1 LIMIVNMDPFKRF
14 VEIWLYSMF
23 ILVFLIVA
31 VGGLTRLTDSGL
43 SITEWELFKGILPPL
58 TDSKWLFYFDEYK
71 KIPEYVEIN
80 YNMTL
85 SEFKVIY
92 YWEYG
97 HRILARLIGLFSI
110 IPMIYLFFKFKKER
124 KNIFKYSLIFILI
137 CVQGFVGWF
146 MVSSGLIENTDV
158 SHYRLALH
166 LSLAL
171 TILSIIFWFIMET
184 IKISPFKKKFN
195 NSFLNFFFILII
207 LQIVLGA
214 FLAGMD
220 GGLIYNSWPDMNG
233 NFLPNDINNI
243 DLFLFS
249 SLDNPSVVQFYH
261 RFTAY
266 LLFIS
271 LLFLNYYTYRAKIDF
286 KPVLI
291 LNIAIFVQI
300 VLGIVTLITGVK
312 ITYASLHQLGSVFV
326 LTSFLYI
333 KYKNTIN

>member
-1 LIMIVNMDPFKRF
+1 MIVNMDPFKRF

-58 TDSKWLFYFDEYK
+58 TDAKWLFYFDEYK
-71 KIPEYVEIN
+71 KIPEYIEIN

-243 DLFLFS
+243 DLFLYS

-271 LLFLNYYTYRAKIDF
+271 LLFLNYYTYRTKIDF

-300 VLGIVTLITGVK
+300 ILGIITLITGVK
-312 ITYASLHQLGSVFV
+312 ITYASLHQLGSIFV

>member
-1 LIMIVNMDPFKRF
+1 MFVNMDPFKRF
-14 VEIWLYSMF
+14 VKIWLYSMF

-43 SITEWELFKGILPPL
+43 SITEWELFRGILPPL
-58 TDSKWLFYFDEYK
+58 TDANWIFYFDEYK
-71 KIPEYVEIN
+71 KIPEYIEIN

-137 CVQGFVGWF
+137 CIQGFVGWF

-171 TILSIIFWFIMET
+171 TILSIIFWFIMGT
-184 IKISPFKKKFN
+184 IKISPFKIKLN
-195 NSFLNFFFILII
+195 NTFLNLIFILII

-233 NFLPNDINNI
+233 SFLPNDINNI
-243 DLFLFS
+243 DLFLYS
-249 SLDNPSVVQFYH
+249 SLGDPSVVQFYH

-271 LLFLNYYTYRAKIDF
+271 LLFLNFYTFKTKIDF

>member
-1 LIMIVNMDPFKRF
+1 MIVNMDPFKRF
-14 VEIWLYSMF
+14 VQIWLYSMF

-124 KNIFKYSLIFILI
+124 KNLFKYSLIFILI

-243 DLFLFS
+243 DLFLYS

-271 LLFLNYYTYRAKIDF
+271 LLFLNYYTYRAKIVL

-291 LNIAIFVQI
+291 LNIAIFLQI
-300 VLGIVTLITGVK
+300 VLGIITLITGVK

>member
-1 LIMIVNMDPFKRF
+1 MIVNMDPFKRF
-14 VEIWLYSMF
+14 IEIWLYSMF

-58 TDSKWLFYFDEYK
+58 TDAKWLFYFDEYK
-71 KIPEYVEIN
+71 KIPEYIEIN

-110 IPMIYLFFKFKKER
+110 IPIIYLFFKFKNER

-137 CVQGFVGWF
+137 CIQGFVGWF

-184 IKISPFKKKFN
+184 IKISPFKIKFN
-195 NSFLNFFFILII
+195 NSFLNLFFILII

-214 FLAGMD
+214 LLAGMD

-243 DLFLFS
+243 DLFLYS

-312 ITYASLHQLGSVFV
+312 ISYASLHQLGSIFV

-333 KYKNTIN
+333 KYKNSIN

>member
-1 LIMIVNMDPFKRF
+1 MIVNMDPFKRF

-58 TDSKWLFYFDEYK
+58 TDSKWLFYFDQYK

-124 KNIFKYSLIFILI
+124 KNIFKYSVIFILI

-233 NFLPNDINNI
+233 NFFPNDINNI
-243 DLFLFS
+243 DLFLYS

-271 LLFLNYYTYRAKIDF
+271 LLFLNYYTYRTKIDF

-300 VLGIVTLITGVK
+300 ILGIITLITGVK
-312 ITYASLHQLGSVFV
+312 ITYASLHQLGSIFV

>member
-1 LIMIVNMDPFKRF
+1 MFVNMDPFKRF
-14 VEIWLYSMF
+14 VKIWLYSMF

-58 TDSKWLFYFDEYK
+58 TDAKWLFYFDEYK
-71 KIPEYVEIN
+71 KIPEYIEIN

-85 SEFKVIY
+85 SKFKVIY
-92 YWEYG
+92 YWEYA

-110 IPMIYLFFKFKKER
+110 IPLIYLFFKFKKER

-137 CVQGFVGWF
+137 CIQGFVGWY

-184 IKISPFKKKFN
+184 IEISTFKIKFN
-195 NSFLNFFFILII
+195 NSFLNLFFILII

-214 FLAGMD
+214 FLSGMD

-243 DLFLFS
+243 DLFLYS

-271 LLFLNYYTYRAKIDF
+271 LLFLNFYTYRAKIDF

-300 VLGIVTLITGVK
+300 ILGIVTLITGVK
-312 ITYASLHQLGSVFV
+312 ITYASLHQLGSIFV

-333 KYKNTIN
+333 KYKNIIN

>member
-1 LIMIVNMDPFKRF
+1 MIVNMDPFKRF
-14 VEIWLYSMF
+14 VEIWLYGMF

-58 TDSKWLFYFDEYK
+58 TDAKWLFYFDEYK
-71 KIPEYVEIN
+71 KIPEYIEIN

-124 KNIFKYSLIFILI
+124 KNLFKYSLIFILI

-171 TILSIIFWFIMET
+171 TILSIIFWFIMEI
-184 IKISPFKKKFN
+184 IKISAFKIKFN
-195 NSFLNFFFILII
+195 NSFLNLFFILIV

-243 DLFLFS
+243 DLFLYS

-261 RFTAY
+261 RITAY

-271 LLFLNYYTYRAKIDF
+271 LLILNYYTYRTKIDF

-291 LNIAIFVQI
+291 LNIAIFVADCI
-300 VLGIVTLITGVK
+300 GNC
-312 ITYASLHQLGSVFV
+312 YFDNWC
-326 LTSFLYI
+326 
-333 KYKNTIN
+333 KNYLCIFTPVRICFCIN

>member
-1 LIMIVNMDPFKRF
+1 MIVNMDPFKKF

-58 TDSKWLFYFDEYK
+58 TDAKWLFYFDEYK
-71 KIPEYVEIN
+71 KIPEYIEIN

-124 KNIFKYSLIFILI
+124 KNIFKYSVIFILI

-243 DLFLFS
+243 DLFLYS

-271 LLFLNYYTYRAKIDF
+271 LLFLNYYTYRTKIDF

-300 VLGIVTLITGVK
+300 VLGIITLITGVK
-312 ITYASLHQLGSVFV
+312 ITYASLHQLGSIFV

>member
-1 LIMIVNMDPFKRF
+1 MIVNMDPFKRF

-71 KIPEYVEIN
+71 KIPEYIEIN

-124 KNIFKYSLIFILI
+124 KNIFKYSVIFILI

-243 DLFLFS
+243 DLFLYS

-271 LLFLNYYTYRAKIDF
+271 LLFLNYYTYRTKIDF

-312 ITYASLHQLGSVFV
+312 ITYASLHQLGSIFV

>member
-1 LIMIVNMDPFKRF
+1 MIVNMDPFKRF

-124 KNIFKYSLIFILI
+124 KNISKYSVIFILI

-146 MVSSGLIENTDV
+146 MVSSGLVENTDV

-195 NSFLNFFFILII
+195 NSFLNLFFILII

-214 FLAGMD
+214 LLAGMD

-243 DLFLFS
+243 DLFLYS

-271 LLFLNYYTYRAKIDF
+271 LLFLNYYSYRTKIDF

-291 LNIAIFVQI
+291 LNTAIFVQI

>member
-1 LIMIVNMDPFKRF
+1 MIVNMDPFKRF

-58 TDSKWLFYFDEYK
+58 TDAKWLFYFDEYK
-71 KIPEYVEIN
+71 KIPEYIEIN

-124 KNIFKYSLIFILI
+124 KNIFKYSVIFILI

-184 IKISPFKKKFN
+184 IKISPFKKKIN

-243 DLFLFS
+243 DLFLYS

-271 LLFLNYYTYRAKIDF
+271 LLFLNYYTYRTKIDF

>member
-1 LIMIVNMDPFKRF
+1 MIVNMDPFKRF
-14 VEIWLYSMF
+14 VQIWLYSMF

-124 KNIFKYSLIFILI
+124 KNISKYSVIFILI

-243 DLFLFS
+243 DLFLYS

-271 LLFLNYYTYRAKIDF
+271 LLFLNYYTYRTKIDF

-300 VLGIVTLITGVK
+300 VLGIITLITGVK
-312 ITYASLHQLGSVFV
+312 ITYASLHQLGSIFV

>member
-1 LIMIVNMDPFKRF
+1 MIVNMDPFKKF

-43 SITEWELFKGILPPL
+43 SITEWELFKGILPPM
-58 TDSKWLFYFDEYK
+58 TDAKWLFYFDEYK
-71 KIPEYVEIN
+71 KIPEYIEIN

-124 KNIFKYSLIFILI
+124 KNIFKYSVIFILI

-243 DLFLFS
+243 DLFLYS

-271 LLFLNYYTYRAKIDF
+271 LLFLNYYTYRTKIDF

>member
-1 LIMIVNMDPFKRF
+1 MIVNMDPFKRF
-14 VEIWLYSMF
+14 VEIWLYGMF

-43 SITEWELFKGILPPL
+43 SITEWELFKGILPPM
-58 TDSKWLFYFDEYK
+58 TDAKWLFYFDEYK
-71 KIPEYVEIN
+71 KIPEYIEIN

-146 MVSSGLIENTDV
+146 MVSSGLIESTDV

-171 TILSIIFWFIMET
+171 TILSIIFWFIMGT
-184 IKISPFKKKFN
+184 IKISPFKIKFN
-195 NSFLNFFFILII
+195 NFFLNFFFILIF

-243 DLFLFS
+243 DLFLYS

-261 RFTAY
+261 RLTAY

-271 LLFLNYYTYRAKIDF
+271 LLFLNYYTYKAKIDF

-291 LNIAIFVQI
+291 LNIAIFLQI

>member
-1 LIMIVNMDPFKRF
+1 MIVNMDPFKRF

-124 KNIFKYSLIFILI
+124 KNIFKYSVIFILI

-243 DLFLFS
+243 DLFLYS

-271 LLFLNYYTYRAKIDF
+271 LLFLNYYTYRTKIDF

-291 LNIAIFVQI
+291 LNIAIFLQI
-300 VLGIVTLITGVK
+300 VLGIITLITGVK

>member
-1 LIMIVNMDPFKRF
+1 MIVNMDPFKRF

-58 TDSKWLFYFDEYK
+58 TDAKWLFYFDEYK

-124 KNIFKYSLIFILI
+124 KNIFKYSVIFILI

-243 DLFLFS
+243 DLFLYS

-271 LLFLNYYTYRAKIDF
+271 LLFLNYYTYRTKIDF

>member
-1 LIMIVNMDPFKRF
+1 MDPFKRF

-124 KNIFKYSLIFILI
+124 KNIFKYSVIFILI

-243 DLFLFS
+243 DLFLYS
-249 SLDNPSVVQFYH
+249 SLDNPSVIQFYH

-271 LLFLNYYTYRAKIDF
+271 LLFLNYYTYRTKIDF

-312 ITYASLHQLGSVFV
+312 ITYASLHQLGSIFV

>member
-1 LIMIVNMDPFKRF
+1 MIVNMDPFKRF

-58 TDSKWLFYFDEYK
+58 TNAKWLFYFDEYK
-71 KIPEYVEIN
+71 KIPEYIEIN

-124 KNIFKYSLIFILI
+124 KNIFKYSVIFILI

-243 DLFLFS
+243 DLFLYS

-271 LLFLNYYTYRAKIDF
+271 LLFLNYYTYRTKIDF

>member
-1 LIMIVNMDPFKRF
+1 
-14 VEIWLYSMF
+14 
-23 ILVFLIVA
+23 
-31 VGGLTRLTDSGL
+31 
-43 SITEWELFKGILPPL
+43 
-58 TDSKWLFYFDEYK
+58 
-71 KIPEYVEIN
+71 
-80 YNMTL
+80 MTL

-124 KNIFKYSLIFILI
+124 KNIFKYSVIFILI

-261 RFTAY
+261 RLTAY

-271 LLFLNYYTYRAKIDF
+271 LLFLNYYTYRIKIDF

>member
-1 LIMIVNMDPFKRF
+1 MIVNTDPFKRF

-23 ILVFLIVA
+23 ILILLIVA

-58 TDSKWLFYFDEYK
+58 TDEKWIFYFDEYK
-71 KIPEYVEIN
+71 KIPEYKEIN

-243 DLFLFS
+243 DLFLYS

-261 RFTAY
+261 RLTAY
-266 LLFIS
+266 LLFIF
-271 LLFLNYYTYRAKIDF
+271 LLFLDYNTYRAKIDF

-300 VLGIVTLITGVK
+300 ILGIITLITGVK
-312 ITYASLHQLGSVFV
+312 ITYASLHQLGSIFV

>member
-1 LIMIVNMDPFKRF
+1 MIVNMDPFKRF

-31 VGGLTRLTDSGL
+31 IGGLTRLTDSGL
-43 SITEWELFKGILPPL
+43 SITEWELFKGVLPPL
-58 TDSKWLFYFDEYK
+58 NDAKWLFYFNEYK

-110 IPMIYLFFKFKKER
+110 VPLIYLFIKYKNER
-124 KNIFKYSLIFILI
+124 KNIFKYSVIFILI

-233 NFLPNDINNI
+233 NFLPNDISNI
-243 DLFLFS
+243 DLFLYS
-249 SLDNPSVVQFYH
+249 SLENPSVVQFYH

-271 LLFLNYYTYRAKIDF
+271 LLFLNYYTYRTKIDF
-286 KPVLI
+286 KPVLT

>member
-1 LIMIVNMDPFKRF
+1 
-14 VEIWLYSMF
+14 
-23 ILVFLIVA
+23 
-31 VGGLTRLTDSGL
+31 
-43 SITEWELFKGILPPL
+43 
-58 TDSKWLFYFDEYK
+58 
-71 KIPEYVEIN
+71 
-80 YNMTL
+80 
-85 SEFKVIY
+85 
-92 YWEYG
+92 
-97 HRILARLIGLFSI
+97 
-110 IPMIYLFFKFKKER
+110 
-124 KNIFKYSLIFILI
+124 
-137 CVQGFVGWF
+137 
-146 MVSSGLIENTDV
+146 
-158 SHYRLALH
+158 
-166 LSLAL
+166 
-171 TILSIIFWFIMET
+171 
-184 IKISPFKKKFN
+184 
-195 NSFLNFFFILII
+195 
-207 LQIVLGA
+207 
-214 FLAGMD
+214 LAGMD

-243 DLFLFS
+243 DLFLYS

-271 LLFLNYYTYRAKIDF
+271 LLFLNYYTYRTKIDF

>member
-1 LIMIVNMDPFKRF
+1 MIVNMDPFKRF
-14 VEIWLYSMF
+14 IEIWLYSMF

-58 TDSKWLFYFDEYK
+58 TDAKWLFYFDEYK
-71 KIPEYVEIN
+71 KIPEYIEIN

-110 IPMIYLFFKFKKER
+110 IPMIYLFFRFKNER

-137 CVQGFVGWF
+137 CIQGFVGWF
-146 MVSSGLIENTDV
+146 MVSSGIIENTDV

-184 IKISPFKKKFN
+184 IKISPFKIKFN
-195 NSFLNFFFILII
+195 NSFLNLFFILII

-214 FLAGMD
+214 LLAGMD

-243 DLFLFS
+243 DLFLYS

-261 RFTAY
+261 RYTAY

-312 ITYASLHQLGSVFV
+312 ISYASLHQLGSIFV

-333 KYKNTIN
+333 KYKNSIN

>member
-1 LIMIVNMDPFKRF
+1 MIVNMDPFKRF

-58 TDSKWLFYFDEYK
+58 TDAKWLFYFDEYK

-124 KNIFKYSLIFILI
+124 KNLFKYSLIFILI

-243 DLFLFS
+243 DLFLYS

-271 LLFLNYYTYRAKIDF
+271 LLFLNYYTYRTKIDF

-312 ITYASLHQLGSVFV
+312 ITYASLHQLGSIFV

>member
-1 LIMIVNMDPFKRF
+1 MIVNMDPFKRF

-58 TDSKWLFYFDEYK
+58 TDAKWLFYFDEYK

-124 KNIFKYSLIFILI
+124 KNIFKYSVIFILI

-243 DLFLFS
+243 DLFLYS
-249 SLDNPSVVQFYH
+249 SLDNPSVIQFYH

-271 LLFLNYYTYRAKIDF
+271 LLFLNYYTYRTKIDF

-312 ITYASLHQLGSVFV
+312 ITYASLHQLGSIFV

>member
-1 LIMIVNMDPFKRF
+1 MIVNMDPFKRF

-124 KNIFKYSLIFILI
+124 KNIFKYSVIFILI

-233 NFLPNDINNI
+233 NFLPNDISNI
-243 DLFLFS
+243 DLFLYS

-271 LLFLNYYTYRAKIDF
+271 LLFLNYYTYIAKINF

-312 ITYASLHQLGSVFV
+312 ITYASLHQLGSIFV

>member
-1 LIMIVNMDPFKRF
+1 MIVNMDPFKRF

-58 TDSKWLFYFDEYK
+58 TNAKWLFYFDEYK

-124 KNIFKYSLIFILI
+124 KNIFKYSVIFILI
-137 CVQGFVGWF
+137 CLQGFVGWF

-243 DLFLFS
+243 DLFLYS

-266 LLFIS
+266 LLFIF
-271 LLFLNYYTYRAKIDF
+271 LLFF
-286 KPVLI
+286 KL
-291 LNIAIFVQI
+291 
-300 VLGIVTLITGVK
+300 
-312 ITYASLHQLGSVFV
+312 
-326 LTSFLYI
+326 LYL
-333 KYKNTIN
+333 

>member
-1 LIMIVNMDPFKRF
+1 MIVNMDPFKRF
-14 VEIWLYSMF
+14 IEIWLYSMF

-58 TDSKWLFYFDEYK
+58 TDAKWLFYFDEYK
-71 KIPEYVEIN
+71 KIPEYIEIN

-184 IKISPFKKKFN
+184 IKISPFKIKFN
-195 NSFLNFFFILII
+195 NSFLNLFFILII

-214 FLAGMD
+214 LLAGMD

-243 DLFLFS
+243 DLFLYS

-312 ITYASLHQLGSVFV
+312 ISYASLHQLGSIFV

-333 KYKNTIN
+333 KYKNSIN